1 MRVMITGCN
10 GKIGRAVV
18 PALRKAA
25 HNIVGLDI
33 AGPFEMGRAINCD
46 CTDFGQV
53 MGALSGIDVAGGRP
67 DAVLHLAGI
76 PMPALA
82 ADQRIFQTNVS
93 STYNVFSAAARLGIK
108 RVVWASSET
117 ILGLPFDQPPEF
129 APIDESHP
137 DLPNWSYALSKQLG
151 ETMAEQ
157 FVRWHPELSI
167 ASLRFSNVFE
177 RGDYAVIPKAQA
189 RPEFRKW
196 NLWSYVD
203 AEDAA
208 DACVLALAADIK
220 GHEKM
225 IIAGPDSMM
234 DRPSAELMAEYF
246 PSVPL
251 RAVSGYASLLSSAKA
266 ERIIGYTPKISWRD
280 RVES

>member
-1 MRVMITGCN
+1 MYVIVTGCS
-10 GKIGRAVV
+10 GKIGRAAVR
-18 PALRKAA
+18 ALRGAG
-25 HNIVGLDI
+25 HRVVGVDIV
-33 AGPFEMGRAINCD
+33 GPFEMGRTINCD

-53 MGALSGIDVAGGRP
+53 MGAFSGIDVAGGRP
-67 DAVLHLAGI
+67 DAVLHLAGV

-82 ADQRIFQTNVS
+82 ADQRIFDTNVS
-93 STYNVFSAAARLGIK
+93 STYNIFSAAARLGIN

-117 ILGLPFDQPPEF
+117 ILGLPFDHPPEF
-129 APIDESHP
+129 APIDEDHP
-137 DLPNWSYALSKQLG
+137 DLPNWSYALSKQVG

-157 FVRWHPELSI
+157 FVRWHPQLTI
-167 ASLRFSNVFE
+167 ASLRFSNVFD
-177 RGDYAVIPKAQA
+177 RADYAVIPKAQA

-208 DACVLALAADIK
+208 DACVLALTADII
-220 GHEKM
+220 GHDRM
-225 IIAGPDSMM
+225 IIAGPDSIM

-251 RAVSGYASLLSSAKA
+251 RDAPGYASLLSSAKA
-266 ERIIGYTPKISWRD
+266 ERTIGYKPKISWRD

>member
-1 MRVMITGCN
+1 MYVIVTGCN
-10 GKIGRAVV
+10 GKLGRAAV
-18 PALRKAA
+18 PALRRAG
-25 HNIVGLDI
+25 HRVVGLDI
-33 AGPFEMGRAINCD
+33 TGPFEMGRALYCD

-53 MGALSGIDVAGGRP
+53 MGAFSGIDVAGGRP

-82 ADQRIFQTNVS
+82 TDQRIFDTNVS
-93 STYNVFSAAARLGIK
+93 STYNVFSAAARLGIN

-117 ILGLPFDQPPEF
+117 ILGLPFDQPPLF

-151 ETMAEQ
+151 ENMADQ
-157 FVRWHPELSI
+157 FVRWHSNLSI

-177 RGDYAVIPKAQA
+177 IGDYAVIAKAQA

-203 AEDAA
+203 AADAA
-208 DACVLALAADIK
+208 DACVLALGADIA
-220 GHEKM
+220 GHQKM

-234 DRPSAELMAEYF
+234 ENPSAELIAEYF
-246 PSVPL
+246 PTVPL
-251 RAVSGYASLLSSAKA
+251 RDVSGTMSLLSSATA
-266 ERIIGYTPKISWRD
+266 EQLIGYKPKVSWRD
-280 RVES
+280 RVEG